1 MARTLPDIY
10 VERLVEFVARQV
22 SASHHVEF
30 YLHWSTTLLTVHAAK
45 EDCLKAQ
52 TLIAVQ
58 DSLTRKYES
67 LSKVCDFNKYTL
79 KVLADMRNAAA
90 ETKMDENNAND
101 NDSDVESLILGKIRH
116 ENGNDDVD
124 MESEEASEDD
134 SD

>member
-1 MARTLPDIY
+1 M
-10 VERLVEFVARQV
+10 ERLIEFVARQV

-52 TLIAVQ
+52 TLITVQ

-67 LSKVCDFNKYTL
+67 LSKICDFNKYTL
-79 KVLADMRNAAA
+79 KVLADMRIAAA
-90 ETKMDENNAND
+90 EAQLDENNVGD
-101 NDSDVESLILGKIRH
+101 EDSDAESLILGHARQD
-116 ENGNDDVD
+116 NGNDNDDVD
-124 MESEEASEDD
+124 MESEEDSDDD

>member
-1 MARTLPDIY
+1 M
-10 VERLVEFVARQV
+10 ERLVEFVARQV
-22 SASHHVEF
+22 SGSHHVEF

-67 LSKVCDFNKYTL
+67 LSKICDFNKYTL

-90 ETKMDENNAND
+90 EAPLNESDGSEA
-101 NDSDVESLILGKIRH
+101 DSDAESLILGRVRH
-116 ENGNDDVD
+116 DNGNDDEDVD
-124 MESEEASEDD
+124 MESEEGSSDD
-134 SD
+134 SDEDI